1 MRLAVL
7 ITAYHQPAHLARL
20 VDRLQADWVDFFIHV
35 DRKADIDGFKRALPP
50 SDHVTYLEGDER
62 ERIRWGGLSLT
73 RAQLHL
79 ARAALAASPQVDR
92 VALLSGSD
100 YPIAPPDRIRQ
111 VLDSD
116 TEFMRVN
123 RSLSGED
130 GHSINRIVRH
140 YYFLDVPF
148 LPAKRRLQLS
158 EKISRRPYQKIP
170 QYHGWS
176 WWSLTRSCL
185 EHVMQYLEENPAY
198 LRWHRWSFL
207 PEEVVFQSIVKDSPF
222 AGKLSHDATR
232 RPIAIDTESG
242 ATYIDF
248 DVGLAYSPKTLT
260 MADFD
265 ALAVSECV
273 FARKFDETASAD
285 LLDTIDGE
293 LLGRANAGPDAP

>member
-7 ITAYHQPAHLARL
+7 ITAYHQPDHLARL
-20 VDRLQADWVDFFIHV
+20 VDRLTAEWVEFFIHV
-35 DRKADIDGFKRALPP
+35 DRKADLDGFTRALPP
-50 SDHVTYLEGDER
+50 GDGVTYLAGRQR

-79 ARAALAASPQVDR
+79 VRAALAASPRVDR

-100 YPIAPPDRIRQ
+100 YPIAPLERIHQ
-111 VLDSD
+111 MLDGD
-116 TEFMRVN
+116 TEFLRVN

-140 YYFLDVPF
+140 YYFLDVPL

-158 EKISRRPYQKIP
+158 EKIPRRPYRKIP

-176 WWSLTRSCL
+176 WWSLTRPCA
-185 EHVMQYLEENPAY
+185 EHIIRFLDENPGY

-207 PEEVVFQSIVKDSPF
+207 PEEVVFQSIVKASPF
-222 AGKLSHDATR
+222 AGKLSHDATVQ
-232 RPIAIDTESG
+232 PIAEPTESG

-260 MADFD
+260 VGDFD
-265 ALAVSECV
+265 ALAASRCV
-273 FARKFDETASAD
+273 FARKFDETASAGLLDRIDAD
-285 LLDTIDGE
+285 LLGT
-293 LLGRANAGPDAP
+293 AAGPDAP